1 MLVLIIFYLV
11 WCNVLM
17 HIYVSLLVLV
27 RLRFALWLDCDLFPS
42 FEESTVK
49 LGDQRIELFEFYEAE
64 DPKHLFGE
72 GKCPLTH
79 YVPFTL

>member
-1 MLVLIIFYLV
+1 MFYLV

-27 RLRFALWLDCDLFPS
+27 RLRFALRLDRDLFTR

-49 LGDQRIELFEFYEAE
+49 LRRPSDSVLRVLQDRR
-64 DPKHLFGE
+64 P
-72 GKCPLTH
+72 
-79 YVPFTL
+79 